1 MRRNFHQSVRDCYVG
16 EDGGKPVGITAVG
29 KVGRH
34 EARVCGVVG
43 AVAGADIEGEL
54 DLAALVEAL
63 ADFMLEVTA
72 GGGSS
77 GSNESWYGRGNNTE
91 SVESEGR
98 CRCRRG

>member
-16 EDGGKPVGITAVG
+16 EDGGKPVGIAAVG

-54 DLAALVEAL
+54 DLAALVKAL
-63 ADFMLEVTA
+63 TDFMLEMAA

-77 GSNESWYGRGNNTE
+77 GSNESWHGWGNNTE

-98 CRCRRG
+98 CRRRRG

>member
-16 EDGGKPVGITAVG
+16 EDGGKPVGVAAMG

-34 EARVCGVVG
+34 EARVGRVVG

-54 DLAALVEAL
+54 NLAALVEAL

-77 GSNESWYGRGNNTE
+77 GSNESWHGWGNNTE
-91 SVESEGR
+91 SVEGR
-98 CRCRRG
+98 AAADPA

>member
-1 MRRNFHQSVRDCYVG
+1 
-16 EDGGKPVGITAVG
+16 VGIAAVG

-54 DLAALVEAL
+54 NLAALVEAL

-72 GGGSS
+72 AEAEPTVAEGSKGEGGADGVEGFGERRESADDAEQGSVI
-77 GSNESWYGRGNNTE
+77 GGLGA
-91 SVESEGR
+91 VEGW
-98 CRCRRG
+98 GATI

>member
-1 MRRNFHQSVRDCYVG
+1 M
-16 EDGGKPVGITAVG
+16 
-29 KVGRH
+29 
-34 EARVCGVVG
+34 G

-77 GSNESWYGRGNNTE
+77 GSDKSWHGRGNDTE
-91 SVESEGR
+91 SVEGSVHVLGGGDGTLIRVAMEGFQDF
-98 CRCRRG
+98 GTDG

>member
-16 EDGGKPVGITAVG
+16 EDGGKPVGVAAMG

-34 EARVCGVVG
+34 EARVGRVVG

-54 DLAALVEAL
+54 DLAALVKAL
-63 ADFMLEVTA
+63 TDFMLEMAA

-77 GSNESWYGRGNNTE
+77 GSNESWHGWGNNTE
-91 SVESEGR
+91 SVEGR
-98 CRCRRG
+98 AAADPA

>member
-1 MRRNFHQSVRDCYVG
+1 M
-16 EDGGKPVGITAVG
+16 GIAAVG

-72 GGGSS
+72 G
-77 GSNESWYGRGNNTE
+77 
-91 SVESEGR
+91 SVAVVGVGV
-98 CRCRRG
+98 CIDVM